1 MSNIIFS
8 RRRFLASAAL
18 ALPLATMAKAGEPTG
33 PLTPQ
38 QRQQFVFERRRAA
51 AQAGLNDAPPLPATN
66 GDEERYLDRRAS
78 FSKTMPHN
86 ELGEVDAT
94 AYRKWLAILASG
106 DPAQFE
112 HVPRDPKAVERL
124 NNPQATYAIDLVGPD
139 ATALAVKPPP
149 EFASQAMAAEMAELY
164 WRALIRD
171 VPFREYDGN
180 PLVPAAIADLGAL
193 GYAQLSTTSLFRGE
207 TAGDRRGPLVSQF
220 LWRDIP
226 YGLQTIEQRYRVPQ
240 PGQDFLT
247 KFDEWLDCQR
257 GGRARAP
264 TRFDPTPR
272 YIASYR
278 ALVEYVHRDF
288 SFQPFMNAALIIL
301 QMGGERGD
309 AVLSPTNPYRSSHTQ
324 FGDISFGNKNLLSLL
339 AQASLLGQKTS
350 YYQKWQMHRRGRPES
365 FGARIDVQLS
375 GRKSYDLDPAILKSD
390 GLERTKARFG
400 SWLLP
405 QAYPEG
411 CPTHPSYP
419 AAHAVNAGAC
429 ATVLKAFFDERH
441 VIADPVEASA
451 DGVRLQPW
459 RGEELTLGAEIDK
472 LAANIAL
479 ARDAAGVHFRSDSI
493 RGLKLGEEVAIGLL
507 ADTSRIY
514 NEKFDGF
521 VLSRF
526 DGRRIRISDGAVHAL

>member
-1 MSNIIFS
+1 
-8 RRRFLASAAL
+8 
-18 ALPLATMAKAGEPTG
+18 MAKAGEPTAA
-33 PLTPQ
+33 LTPR

-51 AQAGLNDAPPLPATN
+51 AQAELNDAPPLPATN

-86 ELGEVDAT
+86 ELGEVEAP
-94 AYRKWLAILASG
+94 AYRSWLAILASG

-112 HVPRDPKAVERL
+112 HVPRDPEAVERL

-139 ATALAVKPPP
+139 ATALTLEPPP
-149 EFASQAMAAEMAELY
+149 AFASPAMAAEMAELY
-164 WRALIRD
+164 WRALMRD
-171 VPFREYDGN
+171 VPFREYDSN
-180 PLVPAAIADLGAL
+180 PLVPGAIADLGAL
-193 GYAQLSTTSLFRGE
+193 GYAHLSTTTLFRGE

-226 YGLQTIEQRYRVPQ
+226 YGLQTVEQRYRVPQ

-247 KFDEWLDCQR
+247 TFDEWLDCQR

-264 TRFDPTPR
+264 TRFDPAPR

-278 ALVEYVHRDF
+278 ALAEYVHRDF
-288 SFQPFMNAALIIL
+288 SFQPFMNAALTIL
-301 QMGGERGD
+301 QMGGDRGD
-309 AVLSPTNPYRSSHTQ
+309 AVLSPTNPYRGSPTQ

-350 YYQKWQMHRRGRPES
+350 YYQKWQVHRRGRPEA
-365 FGARIDVQLS
+365 FGARIDVHLS

-507 ADTSRIY
+507 ADTSRTY

-526 DGRRIRISDGAVHAL
+526 DGSRIRISDGAVQSL

>member
-1 MSNIIFS
+1 MSNIVFS
-8 RRRFLASAAL
+8 RRRFLAATAL
-18 ALPLATMAKAGEPTG
+18 ALPLGTMAKAGELTHA
-33 PLTPQ
+33 LTPQ
-38 QRQQFVFERRRAA
+38 QRQQLVFERRWTA
-51 AQAGLNDAPPLPATN
+51 AQAELNNAPALPATN
-66 GDEERYLDRRAS
+66 GDEERYLDHRAS

-86 ELGEVDAT
+86 EVGEVDAT

-112 HVPRDPKAVERL
+112 QVPRDPEAVERL
-124 NNPQATYAIDLVGPD
+124 NNPQATYAIDLVGTD
-139 ATALAVKPPP
+139 ATALTLEPPP
-149 EFASQAMAAEMAELY
+149 AFASRAMAAEMAELY
-164 WRALIRD
+164 WRALMRD
-171 VPFREYDGN
+171 VPFREYDSN
-180 PLVPAAIADLGAL
+180 PLVPAAIADLEAL
-193 GYAQLSTTSLFRGE
+193 DYAQLSTTSLFRGE

-226 YGLQTIEQRYRVPQ
+226 YGLQTIEQRYRAPQ
-240 PGQDFLT
+240 RGQDFLT
-247 KFDEWLDCQR
+247 TFEEWLDCQR
-257 GGRARAP
+257 GGRARAS
-264 TRFDPTPR
+264 TRFDPSPR

-278 ALVEYVHRDF
+278 ALTEYVHRDF

-309 AVLSPTNPYRSSHTQ
+309 VVLSPTNPYRGSRTQ
-324 FGDISFGNKNLLSLL
+324 FGDISFGSKNLLSLL

-350 YYQKWQMHRRGRPES
+350 YYQKWQVHRRGRPEA
-365 FGARIDVQLS
+365 FGARIDVHLS
-375 GRKSYDLDPAILKSD
+375 GRKSYDLYPAILESD
-390 GLERTKARFG
+390 ALTRTKAHFG

-419 AAHAVNAGAC
+419 AAHAVNSGAC
-429 ATVLKAFFDERH
+429 ATVLKAFFDESH

-459 RGEELTLGAEIDK
+459 RGEDLTLGAEIDK

-507 ADTSRIY
+507 ADTSRTY

-526 DGRRIRISDGAVHAL
+526 DGSRIRISNGAVHAL